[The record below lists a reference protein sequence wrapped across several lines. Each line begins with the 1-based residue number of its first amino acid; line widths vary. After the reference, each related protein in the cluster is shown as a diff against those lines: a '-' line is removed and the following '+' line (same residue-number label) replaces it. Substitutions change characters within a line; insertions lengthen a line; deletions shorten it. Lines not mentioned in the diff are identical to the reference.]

1 MEQTSNLAEEPK
13 GLKMASSWGLRPPEA
28 HKPFSLPQSLVSII
42 CQKIPQLNY
51 NQPPASALGFRPTL
65 DPRFG

>member
-13 GLKMASSWGLRPPEA
+13 GLKMASSWGPRPPKA

-42 CQKIPQLNY
+42 FARKFPN
-51 NQPPASALGFRPTL
+51 
-65 DPRFG
+65 